1 MPSSNTVSLDAIE
14 RILREQHS
22 LLGSTGVGIAF
33 VQQQE
38 IVSCNDRCAEI
49 FGHSGAQEMLGRHG
63 ASLHPDEKAFQRI
76 GRMARVRMARGL
88 TFRTECQLRRHDGA
102 LFWGGLTGRLLN
114 PVAPEEGSIWTLD
127 DIDEQRQ
134 AQALLS
140 TALREKQLLFD
151 HASVGIIFMR
161 RGHLTRCN
169 GHFETMLGY
178 GPGEL
183 IGTSARNWFASAA
196 EWERLEQSFTRQ
208 LGVGLSYEGEMM
220 LSTKDGGTVICEVRC
235 KLIDASDPD
244 QGTIWITVDITERTQ
259 AQAALAKVH
268 EQLEQ
273 QVRDR
278 TRELSATVEDLHR
291 EMADRKRDQDRI
303 YWLAHYDPL
312 TGLPN
317 RTLLADRST
326 QAIQLARDN
335 GTPLAAIFLDLDHFK
350 HVNDSLGH
358 RVGDTLL
365 VQIAKRLRS
374 VVREKDTVSRIGGD
388 EFVLLLP
395 GANAHGAARV
405 AAKLLEASRQP
416 YQIDHH
422 ELTMAPSMGI
432 ALYPQDGMDF
442 DTLTQSADVAMYHA
456 KLDGRNTF
464 RFFTPEMRA
473 QSLRALQLENAL
485 RRALER
491 DELQLHYQPQVRIR
505 TGRVH
510 SVEALL
516 RWNHPKLGPISPA
529 EFIPVAEDTGQILQ
543 IGEWVLRSA
552 VRQLKVWRLAG
563 LSELKVAVNLSA
575 IQFHQPQLPD
585 LVSQILHAAAV
596 PPDALELELTE
607 GVAVNDPRTAT
618 ETMDQLRSRGVRLS
632 IDDFGT
638 GYSSL
643 SQLKRFQI
651 YKLKIDQS
659 FVQDLDHDGN
669 DRAIVSAIIRMAQA
683 LGMQTTA
690 EGVETEAQLQFLRD
704 MGCDEAQG
712 YYFSRPLPPGDD
724 LLQFLRSRQAPVF
737 ATPRL

>member
-1 MPSSNTVSLDAIE
+1 MQSTTTVSINAIE
-14 RILREQHS
+14 RILREQDT
-22 LLGSTGVGIAF
+22 LLAIVGAGIAF
-33 VQQQE
+33 VQHHE
-38 IVSCNDRCAEI
+38 IVRCNERCAEM
-49 FGHSGAQEMLGRHG
+49 FGL
-63 ASLHPDEKAFQRI
+63 ASPEQMRGLQAADLYSSEKSFHRLDKLAAA
-76 GRMARVRMARGL
+76 RMSRGL
-88 TFRTECQLRRHDGA
+88 TFRTECQLRRHDGS
-102 LFWGGLTGRLLN
+102 LFWGDVTGRLIN
-114 PVAPEEGSIWTLD
+114 QQQPEQGSIWTLE

-134 AQALLS
+134 AQAMLHL
-140 TALREKQLLFD
+140 ALREQQLLFE
-151 HASVGIIFMR
+151 HSNVGILFLR
-161 RGHLTRCN
+161 DAHLTRCN
-169 GHFETMLGY
+169 GHFENMLGY

-183 IGTSARNWFASAA
+183 IGSFARSWFASEAQWEQLQEKIAPSLAA
-196 EWERLEQSFTRQ
+196 NQGF
-208 LGVGLSYEGEMM
+208 EGEVI
-220 LSTKDGGTVICEVRC
+220 LARKDGGSVICEVRC
-235 KLIDASDPD
+235 KPVDAADPT
-244 QGTIWITVDITERTQ
+244 QGTVWITVDITERTQ
-259 AQAALAKVH
+259 AQATLAKVH

-291 EMADRKRDQDRI
+291 EMSDRKQDQDRI
-303 YWLAHYDPL
+303 HWLAHYDPL

-326 QAIQLARDN
+326 QAIELAHRY

-358 RVGDTLL
+358 RVGDSLL
-365 VQIAKRLRS
+365 VQIAKRLRA

-405 AAKLLEASRQP
+405 AGKLLEASRQP

-432 ALYPQDGMDF
+432 ALYPQDGTDF
-442 DTLTQSADVAMYHA
+442 DTLAQSADVAMYHA

-464 RFFTPEMRA
+464 RFYTPEMRA

-491 DELQLHYQPQVRIR
+491 NELQLHYQPQVCIH
-505 TGRVH
+505 TGLVR

-516 RWNHPKLGPISPA
+516 RWHHPTLGAISPA

-552 VRQLKVWRLAG
+552 VQQLKTWRAAG
-563 LSELKVAVNLSA
+563 LTDLKVAVNLSA
-575 IQFHQPQLPD
+575 IQFHQPQLPE
-585 LVSQILHAAAV
+585 LVSQILHEARV

-607 GVAVNDPRTAT
+607 GAAVNDPRAATA
-618 ETMDQLRSRGVRLS
+618 TMDQLRARGVRLA

-659 FVQDLDHDGN
+659 FVHDLDHDGN

-690 EGVETEAQLQFLRD
+690 EGVETQAQLQFLRA

-712 YYFSRPLPPGDD
+712 YYFSRPLPPEELPAFFHSQSAGH
-724 LLQFLRSRQAPVF
+724 
-737 ATPRL
+737 

>member
-1 MPSSNTVSLDAIE
+1 MSHRPSASIASIE
-14 RILREQHS
+14 RILREQHT
-22 LLGSTGVGIAF
+22 LLESAGVGIAF
-33 VQQQE
+33 IHKQA
-38 IVSCNDRCAEI
+38 IVRCNGRCAEI
-49 FGHSGAQEMLGRHG
+49 FGHGDADDLRGRHG
-63 ASLHPDEKAFQRI
+63 ASFHPDKRTFYRLGLSARA
-76 GRMARVRMARGL
+76 RMAKGQ
-88 TFRTECQLRRHDGA
+88 TFRVECQLRRSNGS
-102 LFWGGLTGRLLN
+102 LFWGDVTGRLIN
-114 PVAPEEGSIWTLD
+114 PSRPEEGSIWTLD

-134 AQALLS
+134 AQAMLNI
-140 TALREKQLLFD
+140 ALREKQLLFD
-151 HASVGIIFMR
+151 HASVGIVFMR
-161 RGHLTRCN
+161 SAQLTRCN
-169 GHFETMLGY
+169 GHFAAMLGY

-183 IGTSARNWFASAA
+183 IGTSARHWFASAA
-196 EWERLEQSFTRQ
+196 EWERFEQSFTRE
-208 LGVGLSYEGEMM
+208 LAVGQSFEGEMM
-220 LSTKDGGTVICEVRC
+220 LSRKDGGTVICEVRC
-235 KLIDASDPD
+235 KHIDSEDPG
-244 QGTIWITVDITERTQ
+244 QGTVWITVDITERTQ
-259 AQAALAKVH
+259 TQAALAKVH

-278 TRELSATVEDLHR
+278 TRELSDTVENLHR

-326 QAIQLARDN
+326 AAIQLARDN

-405 AAKLLEASRQP
+405 ADKLLEASRQP

-432 ALYPQDGMDF
+432 ALYPQDGTDF

-456 KLDGRNTF
+456 KLDGRNTY

-491 DELQLHYQPQVRIR
+491 NELQLHYQPQVRIR

-516 RWNHPKLGPISPA
+516 RWNHPKLGAISPA

-552 VRQLKVWRLAG
+552 VQQLRDWRAAG
-563 LSELKVAVNLSA
+563 LTDLKVAVNLSA

-585 LVSQILHAAAV
+585 LISQILDASCV
-596 PPDALELELTE
+596 PPEALELELTE
-607 GVAVNDPRTAT
+607 GVAVDDPRAATA
-618 ETMDQLRSRGVRLS
+618 TMDQLRARGVRLS

-712 YYFSRPLPPGDD
+712 YYFSRPLPPDE
-724 LLQFLRSRQAPVF
+724 LLEFLRQRL
-737 ATPRL
+737 ATLPSTAG

>member
-1 MPSSNTVSLDAIE
+1 VHSSNTVSLDAIE

-22 LLGSTGVGIAF
+22 LLGSTGLGIAF
-33 VQQQE
+33 VRQQE

-49 FGHSGAQEMLGRHG
+49 FGHGAAYEMLGRHG
-63 ASLHPDEKAFQRI
+63 ASLHPDEKTFRRLRRRARLH
-76 GRMARVRMARGL
+76 MAQGL
-88 TFRTECQLRRHDGA
+88 TFRTESQLRRHDGA
-102 LFWGGLTGRLLN
+102 LFWGGITGRLIN
-114 PVAPEEGSIWTLD
+114 PAAPGEGSIWTLD

-183 IGTSARNWFASAA
+183 IGTSARDWFASTA
-196 EWERLEQSFTRQ
+196 EWERIEENFTRQ
-208 LGVGLSYEGEMM
+208 LAVGLSSEGEMM
-220 LSTKDGGTVICEVRC
+220 LSRKDGGTVICEVRC
-235 KLIDASDPD
+235 KLIDANDPD

-405 AAKLLEASRQP
+405 ADKLLEASRQP

-543 IGEWVLRSA
+543 IGEWVLRNA
-552 VRQLKVWRLAG
+552 VRQLKAWRLAG
-563 LSELKVAVNLSA
+563 LTELKVAVNLSA

-643 SQLKRFQI
+643 AYLKRHPIHQ
-651 YKLKIDQS
+651 LKIDRS
-659 FVQDLDHDGN
+659 FITDLTEN
-669 DRAIVSAIIRMAQA
+669 DDDTAIVTAIVQMAKS
-683 LGMQTTA
+683 LRLRTVA
-690 EGVETEAQLQFLRD
+690 EGVESAAQLAALRAL
-704 MGCDEAQG
+704 GCDMAQG
-712 YYFSRPLPPGDD
+712 YHIAPPMPADQV
-724 LLQFLRSRQAPVF
+724 LQWQQDYCHKLQAQ
-737 ATPRL
+737 